1 MPICRVSYQIYI
13 IVWESSENPT
23 VQLDQDAACRMR
35 EMVNLESLKDGFG
48 GDEIALL
55 IRLEPGLWRLQLA
68 TKEDY

>member
-1 MPICRVSYQIYI
+1 
-13 IVWESSENPT
+13 
-23 VQLDQDAACRMR
+23 MR